1 MEEKYKSDSFK
12 KLLDRLQ
19 EDSWQLELLI
29 SAFAIFGLFYSLEPI
44 AHSLQLA
51 QFDNNNAFL
60 YFFIIV
66 HFALQILI
74 FNLLLH
80 VLLRAMWIGSLGL
93 RYVFGD
99 IDYDKLN
106 YSELFTKYLKKNVGS
121 FDSNIHTLE
130 NVCSVIFALTFLLI
144 FYIFSFFVIS
154 FMVITLNNPIPDW
167 MLYIVRILFLL
178 IAFGSLLTFIDFITQ
193 GLLKKNKWV
202 AKIYFPFYWLFS
214 FITLS
219 FLYRPMVYN
228 LLDNKY
234 GKRISL
240 LLIPFYILI
249 YVAFHLQ
256 FQKSNFITPASTKLS
271 TRQIANGR
279 NYSDELKKD
288 EMLITGDFV
297 IQSKVVSE
305 PYLKIFVPLTY
316 KIEDELMDFDSNLKP
331 KKDKRGLYFQ
341 SEITIAKEEPN
352 YDSLSTIYLRAFEK
366 KFFFKIDETPCET
379 HFIIANNEG
388 ILGFESYTGIKDISE
403 GKHIIQFLKFK
414 SRNTDSILTIQEV
427 PFWHFK
433 P

>member
-44 AHSLQLA
+44 AHSLLLA
-51 QFDNNNAFL
+51 QFDNNNTFL

-106 YSELFTKYLKKNVGS
+106 YSELFTKYLKRKVGS
-121 FDSNIHTLE
+121 FDEYIHTLE
-130 NVCSVIFALTFLLI
+130 NVCSVIFALSFLLI
-144 FYIFSFFVIS
+144 FYIFSFFAIS
-154 FMVITLNNPIPDW
+154 FLILSLNNPFPDW
-167 MLYIVRILFLL
+167 MLYIVRILFFF
-178 IAFGSLLTFIDFITQ
+178 IGFGSFLSFIDFITQ

-249 YVAFHLQ
+249 YVAFHLE
-256 FQKSNFITPASTKLS
+256 FQKSNFITPASTQLS
-271 TRQIANGR
+271 TRHIANGR
-279 NYSDELKKD
+279 NYSDELEKD

-341 SEITIAKEEPN
+341 SEITIDRVELN
-352 YDSLSTIYLRAFEK
+352 YDSLSTIYLRAFENK
-366 KFFFKIDETPCET
+366 YIFKIDEVLCET
-379 HFIIANNEG
+379 DFIIANNDG